1 MILQSVKCSCC
12 RQQLSSLINLTAF
25 LEEIC
30 CVYWLRKRS
39 HLEKVPEGWN
49 AAQECLSWGV
59 CPGLAQH
66 SLLGSVCPIGGA
78 ECVCGCHCP
87 CCSQQHGWSRWQI
100 WGGVQG
106 WTAELHHCCSTRW
119 EWSCSLH
126 ELLAVKTQTWCS
138 VCSLHSASPE
148 TFILKYG
155 SWNLLQQ

>member
-78 ECVCGCHCP
+78 VCVGVTAP
-87 CCSQQHGWSRWQI
+87 AAVSST
-100 WGGVQG
+100 GGVG
-106 WTAELHHCCSTRW
+106 DRFGEGRGAELQSCTTAAALT